1 MGRKAS
7 LSQGNVG
14 PFVSCSFFEVG
25 FMFVSVPMVMW
36 MLKLTFIKALA
47 LDVSF
52 LVVIPVYTVLYNW
65 FYDLMFPVEV
75 FNE

>member
-1 MGRKAS
+1 
-7 LSQGNVG
+7 
-14 PFVSCSFFEVG
+14 
-25 FMFVSVPMVMW
+25 MFVSVPMVMW